1 MGIVRA
7 PDHSAR
13 RPVRL
18 FRFRPDTGVRSH
30 LSASPDF
37 LELGGLPLHG
47 YHLHGYHLLSDGLC
61 YAGSSSETFLL
72 VRWVAYATQRTRHLC
87 LFRQREDEESVSS
100 GRPEHSRYEPF
111 GPSAPPD
118 RHGYVLSSVDAV
130 GSWAAVVAASTL
142 ELPQMLP
149 GARIECVELPRRLA
163 GEHEVATRGQHRR
176 AHRQVIAPAP
186 HLLARGRIEGA
197 HGPCQVLLLAGS
209 GVHDDGRSPVRNALL
224 ELPAPPRDLHTDIL
238 YRDVEEPRPRAVG
251 RVRPFLAAGR
261 PRPKGDR
268 LPLVLGVHLGRYLAV
283 GADLAPGDTVDE
295 GCYPDQLAVRTIQD
309 EEVPV
314 LVEVRQQ
321 LAPVQVEEDVLHGA
335 VVVPQVVRVV
345 LIVPAYLAVVR
356 VHGDD
361 AVGVEVVALADAS
374 VEVGRRVA
382 GPPVQEVQLR
392 VVGAGDPAVSTTPCP
407 GFTFGGPGLGTG
419 LPGLRNRVAAPDAL
433 SGLDVVGVEV
443 AAHAEFPAGAPHDD
457 YVLHDEGSDCGALTS
472 PHVTVHGVPDQLA
485 GFRVEREHVGVQGG
499 DEDLPLC
506 HGDPAVDVAAAERHI
521 VRDRML
527 VSPQLL
533 PGPGVE
539 GPDPAIPARDV

>member
-13 RPVRL
+13 RLVRL

-37 LELGGLPLHG
+37 LELGGLP
-47 YHLHGYHLLSDGLC
+47 LHGYHLLSDGLC

-186 HLLARGRIEGA
+186 HLLARGRIEVA
-197 HGPCQVLLLAGS
+197 HGPCQVLLLAGP

-238 YRDVEEPRPRAVG
+238 YRDVEEPRLRAVG

-261 PRPKGDR
+261 PRPKVDR
-268 LPLVLGVHLGRYLAV
+268 LPLFLGVHLGRNLAV
-283 GADLAPGDTVDE
+283 GVDFAPGDTVDE
-295 GCYPDQLAVRTIQD
+295 RRYPNQLAVRTIQD

-321 LAPVQVEEDVLHGA
+321 LAPVQFEQDILHIA

-345 LIVPAYLAVVR
+345 LVVPAYLAVVR
-356 VHGDD
+356 VHGDNT
-361 AVGVEVVALADAS
+361 AGVEVVALADFS

-382 GPPVQEVQLR
+382 GPPVQEIQLR
-392 VVGAGDPAVSTTPCP
+392 VVGARDPAVSTTPRPGLTLSRPSLRP
-407 GFTFGGPGLGTG
+407 GF
-419 LPGLRNRVAAPDAL
+419 PGLRHHIAAPGVL
-433 SGLDVVGVEV
+433 SGVEIEGVEV
-443 AAHAEFPAGAPHDD
+443 AAHAEFPARAPDD
-457 YVLHDEGSDCGALTS
+457 DQVLHHQGSDRSALTG
-472 PHVTVHGVPDQLA
+472 PHITVRFVPDSLA
-485 GFRVEREHVGVQGG
+485 GLGVEREHVGVQGD
-499 DEDLPLC
+499 DEDLPLR
-506 HGDPAVDVAAAERHI
+506 HGDPAVHVAAAERHI

-527 VSPQLL
+527 VSP
-533 PGPGVE
+533 
-539 GPDPAIPARDV
+539 